1 MDLNME
7 MNGFDLISVYHTT
20 YFNNIKP
27 VNRKIMQPK
36 HHHSLQNGCFQ
47 PQRAFNFRSIPCTVS
62 FRLENEKWGEVFK
75 MHPVLN
81 VITP

>member
-27 VNRKIMQPK
+27 VNRKDNAAKASSFITKWMFSATTCIQ
-36 HHHSLQNGCFQ
+36 L
-47 PQRAFNFRSIPCTVS
+47 PQHPLHRIIPP
-62 FRLENEKWGEVFK
+62 RKRK
-75 MHPVLN
+75 MG
-81 VITP
+81 